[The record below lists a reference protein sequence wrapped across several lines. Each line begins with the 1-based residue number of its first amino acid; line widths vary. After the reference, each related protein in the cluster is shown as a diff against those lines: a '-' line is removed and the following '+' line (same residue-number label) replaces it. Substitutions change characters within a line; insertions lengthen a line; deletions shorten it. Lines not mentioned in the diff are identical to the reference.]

1 MKQLNHRVVVC
12 PRSSFSRLTF
22 AAGGEQATV
31 ARCLHGTAFIIPT
44 PMETGLKNRVA
55 IVAASSQ
62 GIGRA
67 TAEAFAA
74 EGCRVAMCARN
85 REALNTAAEKIR
97 SQYQAEVLEEPF
109 DVTDA
114 VAVRDFVNAVVQKF
128 GSADIC
134 VTNAGGPPAKGFLA
148 TTIDEWKR
156 AVDVN
161 FMSVVYFVHQV
172 IPHMQKKK
180 WGRILTIT
188 SVSTKQ
194 PVPDLVY
201 SNAVRAAVV
210 GLVKSLANEFGK
222 DGILVNNVG
231 PGYTATDRLK
241 ELARS
246 RAKASGK
253 TEKEIL
259 EGFAADAPLKRLGDP
274 RELADTIVW
283 LASERASYITGQTI
297 LVDCGV
303 YKGL

>member
-1 MKQLNHRVVVC
+1 MD
-12 PRSSFSRLTF
+12 
-22 AAGGEQATV
+22 
-31 ARCLHGTAFIIPT
+31 
-44 PMETGLKNRVA
+44 TGLKDRVA

-74 EGCRVAMCARN
+74 EGCKVAICARN
-85 REALNTAAEKIR
+85 LSALQELAERIRKQFGTEVYAEAC
-97 SQYQAEVLEEPF
+97 

-114 VAVRDFVNAVVQKF
+114 AAVHHFVEAVVAKF

-148 TTIDEWKR
+148 ASLEEWRK
-156 AVDVN
+156 AVDLN
-161 FMSVVYFVHQV
+161 FLSVVHFAREV
-172 IPHMQKKK
+172 IPHMQRRH
-180 WGRILTIT
+180 WGRIITIT
-188 SVSTKQ
+188 SITTKQ
-194 PVPDLVY
+194 PVSDLVL

-241 ELARS
+241 DLAKTRS
-246 RAKASGK
+246 AAQGK
-253 TEKEIL
+253 SEKEIF
-259 EGFAADAPLKRLGDP
+259 EGWAADAPLKRLGEP
-274 RELADTIVW
+274 REVAETIVW

-297 LVDCGV
+297 LVDGGI

>member
-1 MKQLNHRVVVC
+1 
-12 PRSSFSRLTF
+12 
-22 AAGGEQATV
+22 
-31 ARCLHGTAFIIPT
+31 
-44 PMETGLKNRVA
+44 METGLKNRVA
-55 IVAASSQ
+55 IIAASSQ

-85 REALNTAAEKIR
+85 RESLNAAAEKIR
-97 SQYQAEVLEEPF
+97 SQYHAEVIAEPF

-114 VAVRDFVNAVVQKF
+114 GAVRDFVSAVVQKF

-148 TTIDEWKR
+148 TTVEEWKR

-161 FMSVVYFVHQV
+161 FMSTVYFAHQV
-172 IPHMQKKK
+172 IPHMQKRK

-188 SVSTKQ
+188 SVATKQ
-194 PVPDLVY
+194 PVADLVY

-222 DGILVNNVG
+222 DGILVNNVA

-241 ELARS
+241 ELAKS
-246 RAKASGK
+246 RAAASGK
-253 TEKEIL
+253 SETEIL
-259 EGFAADAPLKRLGDP
+259 ESLSAETSLKRLGEP

-283 LASERASYITGQTI
+283 LASDRASYITGQTI
-297 LVDCGV
+297 LVDGGV
-303 YKGL
+303 YKGM